1 MTDKISMLKEKLTE
15 YSKYFDND
23 FEPLSNDDEKLFIE
37 KMIET
42 KTYNIVP
49 RYNKERQI
57 THFYTVGLWYFYD
70 IPEINMNVE
79 NFKETDENLD
89 IVNIIFNIIH
99 KNNDKKQDNKLLL
112 EKYNVSFDFTK
123 IDVDDYL
130 SINCHF
136 MFWFYMF
143 YNYTNKTNDI
153 MSINISENN
162 FNDIKQKIMSY
173 IYDISQ
179 DASQDTSQD
188 TSSEDV

>member
-15 YSKYFDND
+15 YSKYIDKD
-23 FEPLSNDDEKLFIE
+23 FEPLSNADEKLFIE
-37 KMIET
+37 KMIDT

-49 RYNKERQI
+49 HYNTEKQI

-70 IPEINMNVE
+70 IPEINLIIE
-79 NFKETDENLD
+79 NFKETEENIE
-89 IVNIIFNIIH
+89 IVNMIFDIIY
-99 KNNDKKQDNKLLL
+99 KNNNKKQDNKLFL

-123 IDVDDYL
+123 IDVNDYL

-162 FNDIKQKIMSY
+162 FNDIKQKILSY
-173 IYDISQ
+173 IYDSQDTSQ
-179 DASQDTSQD
+179 DASQDA
-188 TSSEDV
+188 SSEDV